1 MRARKRLE
9 GIYRNNARINESVSS
24 GAPSPAS
31 DSRFPE
37 TPMAY
42 RALATVWLLAVFT
55 IPLSAQGTRLLRH
68 PARDSAH
75 LVVRLAPGTR
85 RDFSLERSP

>member
-1 MRARKRLE
+1 
-9 GIYRNNARINESVSS
+9 
-24 GAPSPAS
+24 
-31 DSRFPE
+31 
-37 TPMAY
+37 MAY